1 MTTQTQQN
9 LTQYFNLHTHGVGYL
24 NDIREVKPKKGN
36 PFWACRIA
44 ALVGDTNEPEYRFF
58 DCNIVGAE
66 AEKLIRRCSD
76 AVEAEKKV
84 LISFVMAD
92 LWYDTFTYTK
102 DNDYHKKGDVG
113 VSLKSRLIRVKT
125 IKVDGE
131 LKYQETKKDKPADEN
146 EALA

>member
-1 MTTQTQQN
+1 MTTQTQHN
-9 LTQYFNLHTHGVGYL
+9 STQYFNLHTHGVGYL

-76 AVEAEKKV
+76 AVETEKKV
-84 LISFVMAD
+84 LISFVLSD
-92 LWYDTFTYTK
+92 LWTDTYTVSK
-102 DNDYHKKGDVG
+102 DTKYHKKGDTAVT
-113 VSLKSRLIRVKT
+113 LKSRLIRVKM
-125 IKVDGE
+125 IKIDGE
-131 LKYQETKKDKPADEN
+131 LRYQEQPNKPTDN
-146 EALA
+146 ESKVA

>member
-9 LTQYFNLHTHGVGYL
+9 STQYFNLHTHGVGYL

-76 AVEAEKKV
+76 AVETEKKV
-84 LISFVMAD
+84 LISFVLSD
-92 LWYDTFTYTK
+92 LWTDTYTVSK
-102 DNDYHKKGDVG
+102 DTKYHKKGDTAVT
-113 VSLKSRLIRVKT
+113 LKYRLIRVKM
-125 IKVDGE
+125 IKIDGE
-131 LKYQETKKDKPADEN
+131 LRYQEQPNKPTDN
-146 EALA
+146 ESKVA

>member
-9 LTQYFNLHTHGVGYL
+9 STQYFNLHTHGVGYL

-58 DCNIVGAE
+58 DCNIVRAE

-84 LISFVMAD
+84 LISFVLSD
-92 LWYDTFTYTK
+92 LWTDTYTVSK
-102 DNDYHKKGDVG
+102 DTKYHKKGDIAVT
-113 VSLKSRLIRVKT
+113 LKSRLIRVKM
-125 IKVDGE
+125 IKIDGE
-131 LKYQETKKDKPADEN
+131 LRYQEQPNKPTDN
-146 EALA
+146 ESKVA